1 MLENRENF
9 FSENGKRIIMGLN
22 IVSICGKVGEK
33 CGIIERER
41 ERERERELQLWF
53 SRTED

>member
-9 FSENGKRIIMGLN
+9 FSENGKRIMGSN

-41 ERERERELQLWF
+41 ERERELQLWF